1 VFDEMGSSRLRELVL
16 LANPA
21 KSGAGKRLQ
30 TQRQDKPG
38 GHRIPTIKAPPGRPG
53 LTPPAAPKKRGK
65 TPEQYTIAAYRLTMR
80 SHFAAIA
87 AFNRERCVALGIENY
102 EWIAMDA
109 HGTCD
114 VARKNGGKV
123 FSYTNPPPEG
133 HVCEGLCNSPDWCRC
148 IARSDR
154 PSV

>member
-1 VFDEMGSSRLRELVL
+1 MGSRRLREIVS

-21 KSGAGKRLQ
+21 KSVAGKRLQ
-30 TQRQDKPG
+30 TQRQDKPSG
-38 GHRIPTIKAPPGRPG
+38 GRIPTVKAPPGRPG

-65 TPEQYTIAAYRLTMR
+65 TPEQYAAKSAAYRLVMR

-87 AFNRERCVALGIENY
+87 AFNRERCVAFGIENY
-102 EWIAMDA
+102 EWIAMDV

-148 IARSDR
+148 IARSIVPAFD
-154 PSV
+154 